1 MITRIGVAPRRTG
14 MTAAEFQAHWLG
26 PHADAVGPL
35 PGLRRYWQSH
45 AVLDDA
51 GEPLLPWPG
60 FDACSELDFAD
71 AATME
76 AAFAGPAYFDRVK
89 PDEDR
94 FVDKVAGGLMLT
106 RREVVRGVPTPG
118 AGLRL
123 WRFLRMA
130 PGRPEGAL
138 ATALAVAPMPDGALA
153 HERFIALPEAE
164 TGRDPIFD
172 AAEAFWFADADAAL
186 AVLRSPAMRMRLAAL
201 ASEVRGTEHLL
212 ARVHPVP
219 TAQT

>member
-1 MITRIGVAPRRTG
+1 MITRIGVAPRREG
-14 MTAAEFQAHWLG
+14 MTAAAFQAHWLG

-35 PGLRRYWQSH
+35 PGLVRYWQNH
-45 AVLDDA
+45 AILEG

-76 AAFAGPAYFDRVK
+76 AAFAGPAYFDRVQ

-94 FVDKVAGGLMLT
+94 FVDKAAGGLMLT
-106 RREVVRGVPTPG
+106 RREVVHGVPAAG

-123 WRFLRMA
+123 WRFLRAA
-130 PGRPEGAL
+130 PGRPGGAL
-138 ATALAVAPMPDGALA
+138 GSALAAAPILDGAFA
-153 HERFIALPEAE
+153 QERFIALPEAE
-164 TGRDPIFD
+164 TGRTPIFD
-172 AAEAFWFADADAAL
+172 AAEAFWFTDAAAAL
-186 AVLRSPAMRMRLAAL
+186 AALHSPAMRARQAMLAA
-201 ASEVRGTEHLL
+201 EVRGTEHLL

-219 TAQT
+219 TVTT

>member
-1 MITRIGVAPRRTG
+1 MITRIGVAPRRKG
-14 MTAAEFQAHWLG
+14 MTTDAFQAHWLG

-35 PGLRRYWQSH
+35 PGLVRYWQSH
-45 AVLDDA
+45 AIIDG

-71 AATME
+71 GATME

-94 FVDKVAGGLMLT
+94 FVDKTAGGMMLT
-106 RREVVRGVPTPG
+106 RREVVQGAPAPD

-123 WRFLRMA
+123 WRFMRAA
-130 PGRPEGAL
+130 PGRPAGAL
-138 ATALAVAPMPDGALA
+138 GSALAAAPIPNGSFA

-164 TGRDPIFD
+164 TGRTPIFE
-172 AAEAFWFADADAAL
+172 AAEAFWFADAAAAL
-186 AVLRSPAMRMRLAAL
+186 AALRSPAMRERLAAL
-201 ASEVRGTEHLL
+201 ALEVRGTEHLL

-219 TAQT
+219 TAIT